1 MTFSEREPS
10 SKWAA
15 LEYKGVA
22 LAEVWF
28 KPDGDPLALHF
39 RIPTGRPETTTVRS
53 RLTVG
58 ALLKGVGVVADEVE
72 SCRLDGAADTGAD
85 EADLALNQPLPPN
98 PPDGSSL
105 TVRVRVKPPA
115 RAEVHATPSEEVI
128 PLEKWQDLES
138 RWKAVMTL
146 EAGITS
152 LRMSVESLRTE
163 LEGAFRQS
171 LTLEEKNYALQSDVA
186 QWNRA
191 KSRVHYALPKLREFV
206 HRATWATATP
216 ERKRLEEIVKA
227 HIEPRVPF
235 AEVDRFYEE
244 LEHLQKD
251 RQVLTATGNAV
262 YQEGR
267 GLAGEIQRALGT
279 LQRNARDRAQAKR
292 SNAREKGKFF

>member
-1 MTFSEREPS
+1 MKIAAREPS

-15 LEYKGVA
+15 LKHDGEVVA
-22 LAEVWF
+22 GVWF
-28 KPDGDPLALHF
+28 KPDGDPLALKF
-39 RIPTGRPETTTVRS
+39 RIPQSRAEVSDFRS
-53 RLTVG
+53 RLTLET
-58 ALLKGVGVVADEVE
+58 LLKAVGVATEEVE
-72 SCRLDGAADTGAD
+72 SWRLDDADPVTPEAAHV
-85 EADLALNQPLPPN
+85 LSQPLPPV
-98 PPDGSSL
+98 PADAPHL
-105 TVRVRVKPPA
+105 TVHVRLKALAPAVPPIE
-115 RAEVHATPSEEVI
+115 RSDEDI
-128 PLEKWQDLES
+128 PLERWQDLES

-146 EAGITS
+146 EAGVTS
-152 LRMSVESLRTE
+152 LRMSVESLRAE

-171 LTLEEKNYALQSDVA
+171 LTLEEKNYALQADVA

-191 KSRVHYALPKLREFV
+191 KSRVHYALPKLREFA

-216 ERKRLEEIVKA
+216 ERKRLEEIVKN

-235 AEVDRFYEE
+235 AGIDKFFEE

-292 SNAREKGKFF
+292 STAREKGKFF